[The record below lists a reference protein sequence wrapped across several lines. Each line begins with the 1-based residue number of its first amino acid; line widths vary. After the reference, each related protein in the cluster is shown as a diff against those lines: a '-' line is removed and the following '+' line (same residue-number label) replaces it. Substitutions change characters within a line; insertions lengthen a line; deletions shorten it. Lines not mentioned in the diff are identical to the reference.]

1 MNIKFYTLKIKEKDS
16 EHNRASRRFRALI
29 PLKGMRP
36 NDGQIED
43 LNKATRDD
51 IVVLAKDSSIS
62 EGQFLLDKN
71 IKFVF
76 DICDNKWSTKKKKL
90 NDTYNFL
97 CEKANLVVTST
108 PTLANIIFRKTGKK
122 AYVITDPFERERKEP
137 NLKIITND
145 TIIKFAYYG
154 AGKNF
159 EYINWSELVR
169 SLKNVHEKI
178 EIHCVIGKME
188 SHIGKI
194 MQLIEQKVLIPY
206 QWSYELQDTIVDQ
219 CDFVILPIVSRNE
232 NILAKSPNRLIDGIQ
247 RGKLVFTNTGVNSY
261 EPFRNYTYF
270 GGDDL
275 DYETPF
281 RYAINNRDEV
291 LKRIKDGQDYIDKHH
306 TPDVIGKQWIE
317 IERLV

>member
-43 LNKATRDD
+43 LNKATKDD
-51 IVVLAKDSSIS
+51 IIVLAKDSSIKD
-62 EGQFLLDKN
+62 GQLLLDNN

-76 DICDNKWSTKKKKL
+76 DICDDKWNTRKKKL
-90 NDTYNFL
+90 TDTYNFL

-108 PTLANIIFRKTGKK
+108 TTLANTILRNTGKK
-122 AYVITDPFERERKEP
+122 AYVITDPFERERKKP
-137 NLKIITND
+137 NLENITKD
-145 TIIKFAYYG
+145 TIVKFAYYG

-159 EYINWSELVR
+159 EYIDWLNLIR
-169 SLKNVHEKI
+169 NLKLVHENI

-188 SHIGKI
+188 SHIKKVSY
-194 MQLIEQKVLIPY
+194 LIELKILFPY
-206 QWSYELQDTIVDQ
+206 QWTYELQDTIVDQ
-219 CDFVILPIVSRNE
+219 CHFVILPIVNKNE
-232 NILAKSPNRLIDGIQ
+232 NILAKSPNRLIDGLQ
-247 RGKLVFTNTGVNSY
+247 RGKLVFTNAGVNSY

-270 GGDDL
+270 GGDNMN
-275 DYETPF
+275 YKNPF
-281 RYAINNRDEV
+281 KYAINNRDEV
-291 LKRIKDGQDYIDKHH
+291 LRRIKDGQDYIDKHH

>member
-29 PLKGMRP
+29 PLRGMRP
-36 NDGQIED
+36 TDGQLDD
-43 LNKATRDD
+43 LNKATRND
-51 IVVLAKDSSIS
+51 IVVLAKDSSIQD
-62 EGQFLLDKN
+62 GQFLLDNN

-76 DICDNKWSTKKKKL
+76 DICDDKWSNRKKKL

-108 PTLANIIFRKTGKK
+108 PTLANIIFRNTGKK
-122 AYVITDPFERERKEP
+122 AYVITDPYERERKEP
-137 NLKIITND
+137 NLETITHN
-145 TIIKFAYYG
+145 TIVKFAYYG

-159 EYINWSELVR
+159 EYIKWAEVVKN
-169 SLKNVHEKI
+169 LKSVHEKI
-178 EIHCVIGKME
+178 EIHFVIGKME
-188 SHIGKI
+188 SHINKI
-194 MQLIEQKVLIPY
+194 MHLIEQKVLIPY

-219 CDFVILPIVSRNE
+219 CHFVILPIVKRNE

-247 RGKLVFTNTGVNSY
+247 RGKLVFTNSGVDSY
-261 EPFRNYTYF
+261 EPFRNFTYF
-270 GGDDL
+270 GDEL
-275 DYETPF
+275 NYQNPF
-281 RYAINNRDEV
+281 KYAINNREEV

-306 TPDVIGKQWIE
+306 TPDIIGKQWIE

>member
-43 LNKATRDD
+43 LDKATRDD
-51 IVVLAKDSSIS
+51 IIVLAKDSSIKD
-62 EGQFLLDKN
+62 GQFLLDNN

-76 DICDNKWSTKKKKL
+76 DICDDKWSTRKKKL

-97 CEKANLVVTST
+97 CEKANLVITST
-108 PTLANIIFRKTGKK
+108 PTLANIIFRNTGKK

-137 NLKIITND
+137 NLKNITND

-159 EYINWSELVR
+159 EYINWSQLVTN
-169 SLKNVHEKI
+169 LKSVHEKI

-188 SHIGKI
+188 SHIKKVTH
-194 MQLIEQKVLIPY
+194 LIEQKILFTY

-219 CDFVILPIVSRNE
+219 CHFVILPIVNRNE
-232 NILAKSPNRLIDGIQ
+232 NILAKSPNRLIDGLQ

-270 GGDDL
+270 GGDNFN
-275 DYETPF
+275 YANPF
-281 RYAINNRDEV
+281 RYAINNRDET
-291 LKRIKDGQDYIDKHH
+291 LRRIKDGQDYIDKHH